1 MAKTAAM
8 TVEDCLPVVDFIMIT
23 VKKNCL
29 CQRLCSD
36 DYKTVC
42 QWQRLCCDDYEILFV
57 SSTYIVAMI
66 IEGCMSVAR
75 TLL

>member
-1 MAKTAAM
+1 M
-8 TVEDCLPVVDFIMIT
+8 TVEDCLPVVDFVMIT

-29 CQRLCSD
+29 
-36 DYKTVC
+36 
-42 QWQRLCCDDYEILFV
+42 WQRLCCDDYERPFV